1 MKLTRW
7 EWSLLTA
14 FLLSLWLCCFSAFA
28 EDCNQ
33 VRQDTLRLHIL
44 ANSDSQEDQALKLLV
59 RDRILEETAEIF
71 SGSSSRDE
79 AILAAQEALPRILD
93 TARQAIRVEG
103 FSYSVSG
110 KVERVYFNTR
120 QYDSAILPAGV
131 YDAVQIR
138 IGKAEG
144 KNWWCVLFPPLCVGA
159 ALPEDCGEWEEG
171 DILSAEESAV
181 MEEIEKISVEFV
193 PKFAAV
199 EWVEEILEKLRY
211 SETP

>member
-28 EDCNQ
+28 GECGQ

-44 ANSDSQEDQALKLLV
+44 ANSDSREDQALKLLV
-59 RDRILEETAEIF
+59 RDRILEETAEVF
-71 SGSSSRDE
+71 SGAASREE
-79 AILAAQEALPRILD
+79 AILAAESAMPQILD
-93 TARQAIRVEG
+93 TARQVIEEEG
-103 FSYSVSG
+103 FSYSVTG

-120 QYDSAILPAGV
+120 QYDNAILPAGL
-131 YDAVQIR
+131 YDAVQIK

-144 KNWWCVLFPPLCVGA
+144 QNWWCVLFPPLCVGA
-159 ALPEDCGEWEEG
+159 ALPEDWG
-171 DILSAEESAV
+171 EESAV
-181 MEEIEKISVEFV
+181 MEEIEEISMEFV

-199 EWVEEILEKLRY
+199 EWVEGILEKLRN
-211 SETP
+211 SEAP

>member
-1 MKLTRW
+1 M
-7 EWSLLTA
+7 
-14 FLLSLWLCCFSAFA
+14 
-28 EDCNQ
+28 
-33 VRQDTLRLHIL
+33 
-44 ANSDSQEDQALKLLV
+44 
-59 RDRILEETAEIF
+59 
-71 SGSSSRDE
+71 
-79 AILAAQEALPRILD
+79 
-93 TARQAIRVEG
+93 
-103 FSYSVSG
+103 
-110 KVERVYFNTR
+110 ERVYFNTR

-199 EWVEEILEKLRY
+199 EWVERNTVKTELWLIKILTNFLF
-211 SETP
+211 

>member
-1 MKLTRW
+1 
-7 EWSLLTA
+7 
-14 FLLSLWLCCFSAFA
+14 
-28 EDCNQ
+28 

-71 SGSSSRDE
+71 SGSASRDE

-93 TARQAIRVEG
+93 TARQAIREEG

>member
-71 SGSSSRDE
+71 SGSASRDE
-79 AILAAQEALPRILD
+79 AILAAQEEELSAIDGFGEVKARAVAEFFSHESTRNLLARLESLGLNLKAQAQAPAGNTLAGQAFVLTGTLPTLSRKEASVLIE
-93 TARQAIRVEG
+93 REGGRVTG
-103 FSYSVSG
+103 SVS
-110 KVERVYFNTR
+110 KKTSFV
-120 QYDSAILPAGV
+120 LAG
-131 YDAVQIR
+131 
-138 IGKAEG
+138 
-144 KNWWCVLFPPLCVGA
+144 
-159 ALPEDCGEWEEG
+159 EEAG
-171 DILSAEESAV
+171 S
-181 MEEIEKISVEFV
+181 K
-193 PKFAAV
+193 
-199 EWVEEILEKLRY
+199 LEKALALGIPVL
-211 SETP
+211 SEEEFLHMLP

>member
-28 EDCNQ
+28 EDCTQ

-59 RDRILEETAEIF
+59 RDRILEETAGLF
-71 SGSSSRDE
+71 SGTASREE
-79 AILAAQEALPRILD
+79 AILAAQEAMPQILD
-93 TARQAIRVEG
+93 TARQAIREKG

-131 YDAVQIR
+131 YDAVQIK

-159 ALPEDCGEWEEG
+159 ALPGDWEKG
-171 DILSAEESAV
+171 DILPSAEESAV
-181 MEEIEKISVEFV
+181 MEEIEKISAEFV

-199 EWVEEILEKLRY
+199 EWVEEILEKLRN

>member
-1 MKLTRW
+1 MKRW

-28 EDCNQ
+28 KECDT

-44 ANSDSQEDQALKLLV
+44 ANSDSPEDQSLKLLV
-59 RDRILEETAEIF
+59 RDRILEETAELF
-71 SGSSSRDE
+71 SGAATREE
-79 AILAAQEALPRILD
+79 AIAAVQDAMPQILE
-93 TARQAIRVEG
+93 TAQRVIKEEG

-110 KVERVYFNTR
+110 AVERVYFNTR

-138 IGKAEG
+138 IGEGAG

-159 ALPEDCGEWEEG
+159 ALPEALDDAVPAGE
-171 DILSAEESAV
+171 I
-181 MEEIEKISVEFV
+181 MEEIEEISVEFV

-199 EWVEEILEKLRY
+199 EWVEGIAERLRG
-211 SETP
+211 